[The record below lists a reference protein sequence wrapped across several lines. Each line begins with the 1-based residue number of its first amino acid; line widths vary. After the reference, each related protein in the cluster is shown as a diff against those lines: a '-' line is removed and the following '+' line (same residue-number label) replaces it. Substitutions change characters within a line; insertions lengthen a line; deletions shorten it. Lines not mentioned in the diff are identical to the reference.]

1 MLFEGL
7 KTHDILDVTLFTLN
21 GNKKNLLKQAS
32 MMLVDQTP
40 RERQGRV
47 GVPRE
52 IWEALQV
59 PVATWPS

>member
-32 MMLVDQTP
+32 VMLVDQTP

-52 IWEALQV
+52 ALQV